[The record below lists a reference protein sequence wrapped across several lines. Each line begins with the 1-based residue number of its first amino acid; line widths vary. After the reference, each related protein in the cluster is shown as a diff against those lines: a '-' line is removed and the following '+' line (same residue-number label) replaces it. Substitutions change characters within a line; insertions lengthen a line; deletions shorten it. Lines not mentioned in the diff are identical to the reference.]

1 MKKLLSWIVLPPVA
15 LAMIAFA
22 IANRGDVVVSLD
34 PLPWAFAAPLYVVAM
49 ASVFVGLLAGAAT
62 AWTSGSKW
70 RRMARNKRREAE
82 RLAAELGQ
90 RRNEAVVPATPVR
103 GAATAI
109 APGDNA

>member
-1 MKKLLSWIVLPPVA
+1 MKKLLTWIVLPPVA

-49 ASVFVGLLAGAAT
+49 GSVFVGLLAGAAA
-62 AWTSGSKW
+62 AWSSGHKW
-70 RRMARNKRREAE
+70 RRVARDKRREAE

-90 RRNEAVVPATPVR
+90 RRSGAVMPATPAR

-109 APGDNA
+109 ARGDDA

>member
-1 MKKLLSWIVLPPVA
+1 MKKLLTWIVLPPVA

-49 ASVFVGLLAGAAT
+49 ASVFVGLLAGAAA
-62 AWTSGSKW
+62 AWSSGSKW
-70 RRMARNKRREAE
+70 RRLARNRRREAE
-82 RLAAELGQ
+82 RLTAELGQ
-90 RRNEAVVPATPVR
+90 RRS

-109 APGDNA
+109 VPGDNA